1 MGMSLGAV
9 AGMGTSSHTAHAA
22 PAVRVRRTP
31 ALEDWKSL
39 AQHVEGA
46 VQLPSSDAY
55 RRGKLLF
62 STEFDGA
69 QPAAVIRMLTQSD
82 AQHAMDFATRFG
94 LRVTA
99 RSGGHSYVGASAAD
113 GTIVLDQRSY
123 DWVRYD
129 AETGHAQVWTG
140 AGLYAVHE
148 ALAHHG
154 RTIPS
159 GTCPTVGVS
168 GLTLGGGLGVE
179 SRQYGLTCDR
189 LVRATAVTASGDAVA
204 VTSNSHPDLFWAL
217 RGGGGGANVIVTSL
231 TYATHAA
238 SSKGIFSLTFPSS
251 NAAQV
256 LTRWS
261 TWMRDTDASRWA
273 NARVESLGDGTI
285 QVRVLGVV
293 NAGAERG
300 AAKSLIAAIGVDPTK
315 ASYRQLDHMD
325 AVRYLGGGSSSPRQ
339 GFAAGSDVLAS
350 VSTGAATA
358 IVGAATER
366 SKAGAGGTAILDPL
380 GGAVSKPS
388 TSATAFPWRD
398 HAATVQWYANV
409 GSSGG
414 YDSARSWFTRAHQS
428 LYSYSSGGYV
438 NYLESGDGPERYF
451 GDNLPRL
458 KSVRKAYDPD
468 HRIYCSLSV

>member
-22 PAVRVRRTP
+22 RVPRTP
-31 ALEDWKSL
+31 TLEDWKSL

-46 VQLPSSDAY
+46 VQLPSSEAY

-62 STEFDGA
+62 STEHDGA
-69 QPAAVIRMLTQSD
+69 RPAAVIRMVKQSD
-82 AQHAMDFATRFG
+82 VQHAMDFAARFG

-129 AETGHAQVWTG
+129 AEAGHAQVWTG
-140 AGLYAVHE
+140 AGVYSVHE
-148 ALAHHG
+148 ALAHYG
-154 RTIPS
+154 RTIPT
-159 GTCPTVGVS
+159 GTCPTVGTA

-179 SRQYGLTCDR
+179 SRQHGLTCDR
-189 LVRATAVTASGDAVA
+189 LVRATAVTASGEAIA
-204 VTSNSHPDLFWAL
+204 ATSGSHADLFWAL
-217 RGGGGGANVIVTSL
+217 RGGGGGANVVVTSL
-231 TYATHAA
+231 TFATHAA

-251 NAAQV
+251 RAAQV

-261 TWMRDTDASRWA
+261 SWMRDTDASRWA
-273 NARVESLGDGTI
+273 NARVESLGGGKI

-293 NAGAERG
+293 NAGAEHG
-300 AAKSLIAAIGVDPTK
+300 AARSLISAVGVHPTK
-315 ASYRQLDHMD
+315 ASYRAMDHMD

-358 IVGAATER
+358 IVGAVTAR
-366 SKAGAGGTAILDPL
+366 SQAGGGGTAILDPL

-398 HAATVQWYANV
+398 HAACVQWYANV
-409 GSSGG
+409 SSSGG
-414 YDSARSWFTRAHQS
+414 YDSARSWFTKAHQS
-428 LYSYSSGGYV
+428 LSSYSSGGYV
-438 NYLESGDGPERYF
+438 NYLESGDGAERYF
-451 GDNLPRL
+451 GDNLARL
-458 KSVRKAYDPD
+458 RSVRATYDPH
-468 HRIYCSLSV
+468 HRIYSGLSI